1 MRSLKALPIEDGRQL
16 QLLSF
21 YRFAPIDQPNIIR
34 DALFDRL
41 QTIDGLRGTV
51 YVAKEGINAQFAVPV
66 GEPLD
71 ELLQTF
77 GNGGCLPFDTFE
89 KSVPNMGN
97 VVESD
102 VPTFD
107 RLIVRTRNFILR
119 DGIKGIDDEE
129 DSSPLLDWNDA
140 GTELDPSEW
149 DEQLRAQSNV
159 QLFDCRNIYESD
171 QGTFQSAKPL
181 NTQTFSDTWAELD
194 SQVESQS
201 LDPKEPVYIFCTGGI
216 RCVKVGAYLKQKL
229 GCDDVRSLEHGVI
242 GYERWNDNDSVE
254 KEKENENET
263 DARAN
268 QKDERESLWVG
279 ENFLF
284 DKRRFAKEGGD
295 ISVDKN

>member
-1 MRSLKALPIEDGRQL
+1 M
-16 QLLSF
+16 
-21 YRFAPIDQPNIIR
+21 
-34 DALFDRL
+34 
-41 QTIDGLRGTV
+41 
-51 YVAKEGINAQFAVPV
+51 
-66 GEPLD
+66 
-71 ELLQTF
+71 
-77 GNGGCLPFDTFE
+77 
-89 KSVPNMGN
+89 
-97 VVESD
+97 
-102 VPTFD
+102 
-107 RLIVRTRNFILR
+107 R
-119 DGIKGIDDEE
+119 DGIKGIGDEK
-129 DSSPLLDWNDA
+129 DPSPSLDWNDT

-254 KEKENENET
+254 KESENET